1 VHVTA
6 LDGVVNVNS
15 LFTVA
20 VFVGLS
26 LAGDPSCDAGP
37 GVARSL
43 LVLEVVAFSSF
54 LFSSLV
60 AQGLKLALNLINSK
74 DPHDALRAHI
84 DVRLGMLASAVVGCV
99 FLMVMVVQI
108 RLCTLG
114 CATNRAA
121 AKAAAGLVGLVTTA
135 LAVYI
140 GTVFY
145 TFTALFVSEFAV
157 DKRHDDHIF
166 LNKKITVI
174 SMWCFPCHV
183 GAEPVLWCRT
193 TLVLDRGAR
202 GILGRGPDTLTSP
215 LLKSPAVDECAPSL
229 QLMNPMAQC
238 RCSFCIAGP
247 TQLLV
252 K

>member
-26 LAGDPSCDAGP
+26 LATPGQLRSLANDARCDAGA

-84 DVRLGMLASAVVGCV
+84 DARVLRLGMLASAVGSVVGCV
-99 FLMVMVVQI
+99 FLMTSMVMVVQI
-108 RLCTLG
+108 RLGTLG
-114 CATNRAA
+114 CPTDRAA

-145 TFTALFVSEFAV
+145 TFT
-157 DKRHDDHIF
+157 H
-166 LNKKITVI
+166 
-174 SMWCFPCHV
+174 
-183 GAEPVLWCRT
+183 
-193 TLVLDRGAR
+193 
-202 GILGRGPDTLTSP
+202 
-215 LLKSPAVDECAPSL
+215 
-229 QLMNPMAQC
+229 
-238 RCSFCIAGP
+238 
-247 TQLLV
+247 
-252 K
+252 

>member
-1 VHVTA
+1 MTRLATYMSRLAFFSPNIDLGFPNPSTIGICVTSSLSPIQSPPRINAAMDVSDEHSNGGGGHHGYEWKLPAALSANTTSVHVTA

-26 LAGDPSCDAGP
+26 LATPDELRSLAGDQSCDAGP

-74 DPHDALRAHI
+74 DPHDTLHAHI
-84 DVRLGMLASAVVGCV
+84 DARLLRLGMLASAVGSVVGCV
-99 FLMVMVVQI
+99 FLLVSMVMVVQI
-108 RLCTLG
+108 RLGTLG

-121 AKAAAGLVGLVTTA
+121 AKAAAGLIGLVTTA
-135 LAVYI
+135 LAVYV

-145 TFTALFVSEFAV
+145 TFT
-157 DKRHDDHIF
+157 H
-166 LNKKITVI
+166 
-174 SMWCFPCHV
+174 
-183 GAEPVLWCRT
+183 
-193 TLVLDRGAR
+193 
-202 GILGRGPDTLTSP
+202 
-215 LLKSPAVDECAPSL
+215 
-229 QLMNPMAQC
+229 
-238 RCSFCIAGP
+238 
-247 TQLLV
+247 
-252 K
+252 

>member
-84 DVRLGMLASAVVGCV
+84 DVRLGMLASAVGSVVGCV
-99 FLMVMVVQI
+99 FLMVSMVMVVQI
-108 RLCTLG
+108 RLGTLG

-145 TFTALFVSEFAV
+145 TFT
-157 DKRHDDHIF
+157 H
-166 LNKKITVI
+166 
-174 SMWCFPCHV
+174 
-183 GAEPVLWCRT
+183 
-193 TLVLDRGAR
+193 
-202 GILGRGPDTLTSP
+202 
-215 LLKSPAVDECAPSL
+215 
-229 QLMNPMAQC
+229 
-238 RCSFCIAGP
+238 
-247 TQLLV
+247 
-252 K
+252 

>member
-1 VHVTA
+1 MDESDEHSNGNHHHGYEWKFPAALSANTTSVHVTA

-20 VFVGLS
+20 VFVGLSLATPEQLRS

-84 DVRLGMLASAVVGCV
+84 DARVLRLGMLASAVGSVVGCV
-99 FLMVMVVQI
+99 FLMVSMVMVVQI
-108 RLCTLG
+108 RLGTLG
-114 CATNRAA
+114 CASNRAA

-135 LAVYI
+135 LAVYV

-145 TFTALFVSEFAV
+145 TFT
-157 DKRHDDHIF
+157 H
-166 LNKKITVI
+166 
-174 SMWCFPCHV
+174 
-183 GAEPVLWCRT
+183 
-193 TLVLDRGAR
+193 
-202 GILGRGPDTLTSP
+202 
-215 LLKSPAVDECAPSL
+215 
-229 QLMNPMAQC
+229 
-238 RCSFCIAGP
+238 
-247 TQLLV
+247 
-252 K
+252 